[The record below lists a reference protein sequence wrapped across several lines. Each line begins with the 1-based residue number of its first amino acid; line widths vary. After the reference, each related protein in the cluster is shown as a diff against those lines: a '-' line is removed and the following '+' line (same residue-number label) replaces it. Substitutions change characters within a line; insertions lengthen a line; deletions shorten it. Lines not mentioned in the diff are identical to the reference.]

1 MPKMKISWPLR
12 RASGAL
18 LALLTACA
26 TAPPPPDST
35 SRSPFVEPPG
45 AVFAEVQQTNIKATI
60 CVPGWTA
67 TVRPSTSYTQGV
79 KHKMLRDAG
88 VPESEAIKYEL
99 DHFVPLALG
108 GHPRSIDNLWLQRWD
123 GSWNARVKDRLE
135 RALQVKVCAGQ
146 IALDAARMAIEQ
158 DWKRAY
164 EVYVGRA
171 RVTRESETLEEEVV
185 E

>member
-1 MPKMKISWPLR
+1 MTKAKLSGPLHWT
-12 RASGAL
+12 SGAL

-26 TAPPPPDST
+26 TAPPPP
-35 SRSPFVEPPG
+35 RSPFVEPPG
-45 AVFAEVQQTNIKATI
+45 AVSAEVQQTNIKTTI
-60 CVPGWTA
+60 CVSGWTA

-88 VPESEAIKYEL
+88 VPESEAITYEL
-99 DHFVPLALG
+99 DHFLPLALG

-123 GSWNARVKDRLE
+123 GPWNARVKDRLE

-146 IALDAARMAIEQ
+146 VKLDAARSAIER

-164 EVYVGRA
+164 EMYVGRVPA
-171 RVTRESETLEEEVV
+171 TRDRETLEEEVV